1 MLGNGTDEH
10 QKAFMP
16 HRRGSHPHQFDM
28 EIAPDCMWAGA
39 LFQWKLDTTDNLCYS
54 LKADD
59 YSKLLLFDRTGK
71 KRSMVEHGS
80 AQPAVL
86 AGV

>member
-1 MLGNGTDEH
+1 MKPSTSI
-10 QKAFMP
+10 F
-16 HRRGSHPHQFDM
+16 RFDM
-28 EIAPDCMWAGA
+28 EIASDCMWAARAGG
-39 LFQWKLDTTDNLCYS
+39 LFQWKLDTTDTLCYS